1 MNTWQDGTLGRIFV
15 SLDRYKKP
23 VAIRLFEL
31 RADGKI
37 AVTENTAKLS
47 IRDGAVKKI
56 FCETD
61 NGMSGRLFSA
71 VRFKGGIIALH
82 VSGGFHLWTS
92 DDDIFTL
99 HYVCKEG
106 RL

>member
-37 AVTENTAKLS
+37 AATENTARLS
-47 IRDGAVKKI
+47 IRDGKV
-56 FCETD
+56 FCELK
-61 NGMSGRLFSA
+61 NGQSGRLFNT